1 MVTELHYVSPELT
14 LLALHVL
21 HSSRIQEQLLL
32 VFNIISIICKSFIAT
47 MFVLGT
53 VQRSLLS
60 CCSICAFVRMPER
73 QNKNP
78 NTVILRLYSW
88 AVERQ
93 RDIQYSEPVYNT
105 RNFSS

>member
-1 MVTELHYVSPELT
+1 
-14 LLALHVL
+14 
-21 HSSRIQEQLLL
+21 
-32 VFNIISIICKSFIAT
+32 

-60 CCSICAFVRMPER
+60 CCSICAFVKMLER

-78 NTVILRLYSW
+78 NTVILRLCSW

-93 RDIQYSEPVYNT
+93 RDILYSEPV
-105 RNFSS
+105 